1 MGLFDSKKQVNKAT
15 AFASIAIVS
24 VIVLVLNIF
33 SVQFF
38 GRWDVTENK
47 DYSISDTAKTMLSG
61 LDDVVNVKAYFTEE
75 LPGYLLNKNQD
86 VRDILSEFETV
97 SGGNVLVTYLDPSA
111 NPDIEQEARGIGIPT
126 LQFNVVEKDKY
137 QVTNGYLGIAVFY
150 GDEQEII
157 PIVQDTATLEYDLAA
172 AISKVTRDEVPT
184 VAFLSGRGA
193 WGRESDL
200 SRIDNFLQRQYRVRD
215 INIETGD
222 LIPENV
228 DTLIIP
234 GVKEQLTKREQYVI
248 DQFLMRGGDVLVLA
262 EGTKING
269 AELTVEKLT
278 TGMGELLAQ
287 WGVRL
292 NKNLAL
298 DASNELA
305 AFRTDQVQFFSPY
318 PFWIKVPKAGFN
330 PDSAVVNKLES
341 LVLTWV
347 STVEVLEEKLP
358 DGTEYTD
365 LVRTT
370 AQGWIQ
376 DGDFQLNPRSI
387 EAPEE
392 GTQKSLVLATMI
404 SGHFDSLFG
413 KDEIPGK
420 LQTDDKGVKKEAPPT
435 SDEIEQYSSS
445 TDEGRLIVVGDADF
459 PLDANLQRF
468 ESNALF
474 FQNMVDALTSDE
486 SLIAIRSKSVTDR
499 PLKEMSEANKNVVKW
514 LNVIGISAL
523 FAAYGLFRFARRKKN
538 KMML

>member
-1 MGLFDSKKQVNKAT
+1 V
-15 AFASIAIVS
+15 SIAIVCA
-24 VIVLVLNIF
+24 IVLVLNIF

-38 GRWDVTENK
+38 GRWDVTQNN
-47 DYSISDTAKTMLSG
+47 DYSISDTTKNMLHS

-75 LPGYLLNKNQD
+75 LPGYLLIKNQD

-97 SGGNVLVTYLDPSA
+97 SGGNVLVTYLNPSGNDA
-111 NPDIEQEARGIGIPT
+111 IEQEARGIGIPT

-150 GDEQEII
+150 GDQQEII

-172 AISKVTRDEVPT
+172 AISKVTRGEVPT

-193 WGRESDL
+193 WSRTSDM
-200 SRIDNFLQRQYRVRD
+200 SRVDDLLQRQYRVRD
-215 INIETGD
+215 SDIETGD

-228 DTLIIP
+228 DTLVIP

-248 DQFLMRGGDVLVLA
+248 DQFLMRGGDILVLA

-269 AELTVEKLT
+269 SDLSVEKLT
-278 TGMGELLAQ
+278 TGIGELLAQ

-298 DASNELA
+298 DTSNELA

-318 PFWIKVPKAGFN
+318 PFWIKIPKGGFN

-341 LVLTWV
+341 LVLTWA
-347 STVEVLEEKLP
+347 STVDVLTEKLP
-358 DGTEYTD
+358 EGTQSSD
-365 LVRTT
+365 LIRTT
-370 AQGWIQ
+370 ASGWIQ
-376 DGDFQLNPRSI
+376 DGDFQLNPRTI
-387 EAPEE
+387 PAPED
-392 GTQKSLVLATMI
+392 GTQKSYVLATML
-404 SGHFDSLFG
+404 SGYFDSLFG
-413 KDEIPGK
+413 ADEIPDK
-420 LQTDDKGVKKEAPPT
+420 TKTNDDGTTTTIRPTKEEKDAYRAS
-435 SDEIEQYSSS
+435 SDDS
-445 TDEGRLIVVGDADF
+445 RLIVVGDADF
-459 PLDANLQRF
+459 ALDSNIQRF
-468 ESNALF
+468 ESNSLF

-499 PLKEMSEANKNVVKW
+499 PLKELSDNAKNAIKW

-523 FAAYGLFRFARRKKN
+523 FAGFGLIRFVRRRKN
-538 KMML
+538 RQVI